1 MPLTTGIFETTQ
13 QQAITQAYVRGIIGI
28 SVVAIVIVMILLI
41 IIAALA
47 VKVKNLE

>member
-13 QQAITQAYVRGIIGI
+13 QQATTQAYGGGIIGI
-28 SVVAIVIVMILLI
+28 SVVAIVIGLIMLI

-47 VKVKNLE
+47 VKVKKLQ